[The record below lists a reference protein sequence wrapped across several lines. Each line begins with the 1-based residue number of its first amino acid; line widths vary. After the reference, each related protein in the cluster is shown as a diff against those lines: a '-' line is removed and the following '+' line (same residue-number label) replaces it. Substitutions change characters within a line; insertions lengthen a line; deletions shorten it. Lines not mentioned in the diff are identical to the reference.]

1 MQKEPISIYI
11 HYPFCRSKCPYCDFN
26 SYCNLNIEEEELIKA
41 YLNEIEYYKDII
53 KDKIIDTIYFGGG
66 TPSLMSEKL
75 LSNIMNKINSL
86 YKIDK
91 NCEISLESNPNSIN
105 YTKLKSFKDIG
116 INRLSIGVQSLIDED
131 LKFLGRIHN
140 KNEAIEAINTA
151 QKIFN
156 DRYSIDLIY
165 GRPNQN
171 LKEWKNELNEAIQL
185 SPFHISLYQ
194 LIIEKGTPFYRNKV
208 QTPNEDIATKLY
220 EETHNILEKNN
231 IFQYEISNYAKNG
244 YECKHNLVYWN
255 NGEWIGIGAGAHGRI
270 NINQK
275 RYSIQNL
282 KKPLNWLDKTLKNKN
297 GISIK
302 KLLSKQEIIEEY
314 LIMGLRIKDGIKI
327 ENLQKN
333 IDCNNFYDILDKN
346 NIEFLAKLNLINV
359 NDKNIKLTKKGFLLL
374 NSVIEKLAP
383 NN

>member
-1 MQKEPISIYI
+1 MSISIYI
-11 HYPFCRSKCPYCDFN
+11 HYPFCKSKCPYCDFN
-26 SYCNLNIEEEELIKA
+26 SYCNLKIDEEELINA

-53 KDKIIDTIYFGGG
+53 KDKVIDTIYFGGG

-75 LSNIMNKINSL
+75 LSNIINKINSL
-86 YKIDK
+86 YKINK

-105 YTKLKSFKDIG
+105 YEKLKSFKDIG
-116 INRLSIGVQSLIDED
+116 INRLSIGVQSLIDRD

-140 KNEAIEAINTA
+140 RNEVIEAINTA

-156 DRYSIDLIY
+156 DKYSIDLIY

-171 LKEWKNELNEAIQL
+171 LKEWKDELNEAIQL

-220 EETHNILEKNN
+220 EETNNILEKNN

-314 LIMGLRIKDGIKI
+314 LIMGLRVKDGIKI

-346 NIEFLAKLNLINV
+346 NIEFLAKLNLINA

>member
-1 MQKEPISIYI
+1 MSISIYI
-11 HYPFCRSKCPYCDFN
+11 HYPFCKSKCPYCDFN

-86 YKIDK
+86 YKINK

-105 YTKLKSFKDIG
+105 YEKLKSFKDIG

-140 KNEAIEAINTA
+140 KNEAIEAINNA

-194 LIIEKGTPFYRNKV
+194 LIIEKGTPFYRNKI

-220 EETHNILEKNN
+220 EETNNILEKNN

-255 NGEWIGIGAGAHGRI
+255 NGEWVGIGAGAHGRI

-346 NIEFLAKLNLINV
+346 NIEFLAKLNLINA

-374 NSVIEKLAP
+374 NSVIEKLVP
-383 NN
+383 YN

>member
-1 MQKEPISIYI
+1 
-11 HYPFCRSKCPYCDFN
+11 
-26 SYCNLNIEEEELIKA
+26 
-41 YLNEIEYYKDII
+41 
-53 KDKIIDTIYFGGG
+53 
-66 TPSLMSEKL
+66 MSEKL
-75 LSNIMNKINSL
+75 LSNIINKINSL
-86 YKIDK
+86 YKINK

-105 YTKLKSFKDIG
+105 YEKLKSFKDIG
-116 INRLSIGVQSLIDED
+116 INRLSIGVQSLIDRD

-140 KNEAIEAINTA
+140 RNEAIEAINTA

-171 LKEWKNELNEAIQL
+171 LKEWKEELNEAIKL

-220 EETHNILEKNN
+220 EKTNNILEKNN
-231 IFQYEISNYAKNG
+231 ICQYEISNYAKNG

-255 NGEWIGIGAGAHGRI
+255 NGEWVGMGAGAHGRI

-275 RYSIQNL
+275 RYGIQNL

-314 LIMGLRIKDGIKI
+314 LIMGLRIKDGIKV

-333 IDCNNFYDILDKN
+333 IDCNNFYDILDKE
-346 NIEFLAKLNLINV
+346 NIEFLTKLNFIVAN
-359 NDKNIKLTKKGFLLL
+359 NNNIKLTKKGFLLL
-374 NSVIEKLAP
+374 NSVIEKLVP
-383 NN
+383 YN

>member
-1 MQKEPISIYI
+1 MSISIYI

-26 SYCNLNIEEEELIKA
+26 SYCNLKIDEEELIKA

-53 KDKIIDTIYFGGG
+53 KDKVIDTIYFGGG

-75 LSNIMNKINSL
+75 LSNIMNKINLL
-86 YKIDK
+86 YKINQ

-105 YTKLKSFKDIG
+105 YEKLKSFKDIG
-116 INRLSIGVQSLIDED
+116 INRLSIGVQSLIDRD

-140 KNEAIEAINTA
+140 RNEAIEAINTA

-156 DRYSIDLIY
+156 DKYSIDLIY

-194 LIIEKGTPFYRNKV
+194 LIIEKGTPFYRNKI

-220 EETHNILEKNN
+220 EETNNILEKNK
-231 IFQYEISNYAKNG
+231 IMQYEISNYAKNG

-327 ENLQKN
+327 KNLQKN
-333 IDCNNFYDILDKN
+333 IDCNNLYDILDKS
-346 NIEFLAKLNLINV
+346 NIEFLAKLNLINA
-359 NDKNIKLTKKGFLLL
+359 NDKNIKLTKNGFLLL
-374 NSVIEKLAP
+374 NSIIEKLVP

>member
-1 MQKEPISIYI
+1 MSISIYI
-11 HYPFCRSKCPYCDFN
+11 HYPFCKSKCPYCDFN

-86 YKIDK
+86 YKINK

-105 YTKLKSFKDIG
+105 YEKLKSFKDIG

-140 KNEAIEAINTA
+140 KNEAIEAINNA

-171 LKEWKNELNEAIQL
+171 LKEWKDELNKAIQL

-220 EETHNILEKNN
+220 EETNNILEKNN

-346 NIEFLAKLNLINV
+346 NIEFLAKLNLINA

-374 NSVIEKLAP
+374 NSVIEKLVP

>member
-1 MQKEPISIYI
+1 MSISIYI

-53 KDKIIDTIYFGGG
+53 KDKVIDTIYFGGG

-86 YKIDK
+86 YKINK

-140 KNEAIEAINTA
+140 KDEAIKAINNA

-156 DRYSIDLIY
+156 DKYSIDLIY

-171 LKEWKNELNEAIQL
+171 LKEWKEELNEAIQL

-327 ENLQKN
+327 KNLQKN

-346 NIEFLAKLNLINV
+346 NIEFLAKLNLINA

>member
-1 MQKEPISIYI
+1 MSISIYI

-53 KDKIIDTIYFGGG
+53 KDKVIDTIYFGGG

-86 YKIDK
+86 YKINK

-140 KNEAIEAINTA
+140 KDEAIKAINNA

-171 LKEWKNELNEAIQL
+171 LKEWKNELNKAIQL

-327 ENLQKN
+327 KNLQKN

-346 NIEFLAKLNLINV
+346 NIEFLAKLNLINA

>member
-1 MQKEPISIYI
+1 MSISIYI
-11 HYPFCRSKCPYCDFN
+11 HYPFCKSKCPYCDFN
-26 SYCNLNIEEEELIKA
+26 SYCNLKIDEEELIKA

-86 YKIDK
+86 YKINQ

-105 YTKLKSFKDIG
+105 YEKLKSFKDIG

-156 DRYSIDLIY
+156 DKYSIDLIY

-171 LKEWKNELNEAIQL
+171 LNEWKEELNEAIKL

-220 EETHNILEKNN
+220 EETNNILEKNK
-231 IFQYEISNYAKNG
+231 IMQYEISNYAKNG

-327 ENLQKN
+327 KNLQKN
-333 IDCNNFYDILDKN
+333 IDCNNLYDILDKS
-346 NIEFLAKLNLINV
+346 NIEFLAKLNLINA
-359 NDKNIKLTKKGFLLL
+359 NDKNIKLTKNGFLLL
-374 NSVIEKLAP
+374 NSIIEKLVP

>member
-1 MQKEPISIYI
+1 MSISIYI

-53 KDKIIDTIYFGGG
+53 KDKVIDTIYFGGG

-75 LSNIMNKINSL
+75 LSNIINKINLL
-86 YKIDK
+86 YKINQ

-105 YTKLKSFKDIG
+105 YEKLKNFKDIG
-116 INRLSIGVQSLIDED
+116 INRLSIGVQSLNDLD

-140 KNEAIEAINTA
+140 RNEAIEAINTA

-156 DRYSIDLIY
+156 DKYSIDLIY

-171 LKEWKNELNEAIQL
+171 LKEWKDELNKAIQL

-194 LIIEKGTPFYRNKV
+194 LIIEKGTPFYKNKV

-220 EETHNILEKNN
+220 EETNNILEKNK
-231 IFQYEISNYAKNG
+231 IMQYEISNYAKNG

-314 LIMGLRIKDGIKI
+314 LIMGLRVKDGIKI

-333 IDCNNFYDILDKN
+333 IDCNNFYDILDKS
-346 NIEFLAKLNLINV
+346 NIEFLAKLNLINA
-359 NDKNIKLTKKGFLLL
+359 NDKNIKLTKNGFLLL
-374 NSVIEKLAP
+374 NSIIEKLAP

>member
-1 MQKEPISIYI
+1 MSISIYI
-11 HYPFCRSKCPYCDFN
+11 HYPFCKSKCPYCDFN
-26 SYCNLNIEEEELIKA
+26 SYCNLKIDEEELIKA

-86 YKIDK
+86 YKINK

-105 YTKLKSFKDIG
+105 YEKLKSFKDIG
-116 INRLSIGVQSLIDED
+116 INRLSIGVQSLIDRD

-140 KNEAIEAINTA
+140 RNEAIEAINTA

-156 DRYSIDLIY
+156 DKYSIDLIY

-220 EETHNILEKNN
+220 EKTHNILEKNN

-314 LIMGLRIKDGIKI
+314 LIMGLRVKDGIKI

-333 IDCNNFYDILDKN
+333 IDCNNFYDILDKS
-346 NIEFLAKLNLINV
+346 NIEFLAKLNLINA
-359 NDKNIKLTKKGFLLL
+359 NDKNIKLTKNGFLLL
-374 NSVIEKLAP
+374 NSVIEKLVP

>member
-1 MQKEPISIYI
+1 MSISIYI

-26 SYCNLNIEEEELIKA
+26 SYCNLKIDEEELINA

-86 YKIDK
+86 YKINK

-105 YTKLKSFKDIG
+105 YEKLKSFKDIG

>member
-1 MQKEPISIYI
+1 MSISIYI

-26 SYCNLNIEEEELIKA
+26 SYCNLKIDEEELIKA

-75 LSNIMNKINSL
+75 LSNIINKINSL
-86 YKIDK
+86 YEINK

-105 YTKLKSFKDIG
+105 YAKLKSFKDIG

-140 KNEAIEAINTA
+140 KNEAIDAIKNA

-156 DRYSIDLIY
+156 DKYSIDLIY

-220 EETHNILEKNN
+220 EETNNILEKNK
-231 IFQYEISNYAKNG
+231 IMQYEISNYAKNG

-327 ENLQKN
+327 KNLQKN
-333 IDCNNFYDILDKN
+333 IDCNNLYDILDKS
-346 NIEFLAKLNLINV
+346 NIEFLAKLNLINA
-359 NDKNIKLTKKGFLLL
+359 NDKNIKLTKNGFLLL
-374 NSVIEKLAP
+374 NSIIEKLAP

>member
-1 MQKEPISIYI
+1 MSISIYI
-11 HYPFCRSKCPYCDFN
+11 HYPFCESKCPYCDFN

-86 YKIDK
+86 YKINQ

-105 YTKLKSFKDIG
+105 YEKLKSFKDIG
-116 INRLSIGVQSLIDED
+116 INRLSIGVQSLIDRD

-140 KNEAIEAINTA
+140 RNEAIEAINTA

-156 DRYSIDLIY
+156 DKYSIDLIY

-171 LKEWKNELNEAIQL
+171 LNEWKEELNEAIQL

-220 EETHNILEKNN
+220 EETNNILEKNN
-231 IFQYEISNYAKNG
+231 IFQYEISNYTKSG

-255 NGEWIGIGAGAHGRI
+255 NGEWVGIGAGAHGRI

-302 KLLSKQEIIEEY
+302 NLLLKQEIIEEY

-333 IDCNNFYDILDKN
+333 IDCNSFYDILDKE
-346 NIEFLAKLNLINV
+346 NIEFLTKLNLIHANE
-359 NDKNIKLTKKGFLLL
+359 NNIKLTKKGFLLL
-374 NSVIEKLAP
+374 NSVIEKLVP
-383 NN
+383 YD

>member
-1 MQKEPISIYI
+1 MSISIYI

-26 SYCNLNIEEEELIKA
+26 SYCNLKIDEEELIKA

-53 KDKIIDTIYFGGG
+53 KDKVIDTIYFGGG

-75 LSNIMNKINSL
+75 LSNIINKINSL
-86 YKIDK
+86 YKINQ

-105 YTKLKSFKDIG
+105 YEKLKSFKDIG
-116 INRLSIGVQSLIDED
+116 INRVSIGVQSLIDRD

-140 KNEAIEAINTA
+140 RNEAIEAINTA

-156 DRYSIDLIY
+156 DKYSIDLIY

-220 EETHNILEKNN
+220 EETNNILEKNN
-231 IFQYEISNYAKNG
+231 IFQYEISNYTKSG

-255 NGEWIGIGAGAHGRI
+255 NGEWVGIGAGAHGRI

-302 KLLSKQEIIEEY
+302 NLLLKQEIIEEY

-327 ENLQKN
+327 KNLQKN
-333 IDCNNFYDILDKN
+333 IDCNSFYDILDKE
-346 NIEFLAKLNLINV
+346 NIEFLTKLNLIHANE
-359 NDKNIKLTKKGFLLL
+359 NNIKLTKKGFLLL
-374 NSVIEKLAP
+374 NSVIEKLVP
-383 NN
+383 YD

>member
-1 MQKEPISIYI
+1 MSISIYI

-26 SYCNLNIEEEELIKA
+26 SYCNLKIDEEELIKA

-75 LSNIMNKINSL
+75 LNNIMNKINSL
-86 YKIDK
+86 YKINK

-140 KNEAIEAINTA
+140 KNEAIEAINNA

-171 LKEWKNELNEAIQL
+171 LKEWKDELNKAIQL

-220 EETHNILEKNN
+220 EETNNILEKNN

-255 NGEWIGIGAGAHGRI
+255 NGEWVGIGAGAHGRI

-314 LIMGLRIKDGIKI
+314 LIMGLRVKDGIKI

-333 IDCNNFYDILDKN
+333 IDCNNFYDILDKS
-346 NIEFLAKLNLINV
+346 NIEFLAKLNLINA

>member
-1 MQKEPISIYI
+1 MSISIYI
-11 HYPFCRSKCPYCDFN
+11 HYPFCKSKCPYCDFN
-26 SYCNLNIEEEELIKA
+26 SYCNIKIEEEELIKA
-41 YLNEIEYYKDII
+41 YLNEIEYYKNII
-53 KDKIIDTIYFGGG
+53 ENKIIDTIYFGGG

-75 LSNIMNKINSL
+75 LDNIMNKIDSL
-86 YKIDK
+86 YKINK
-91 NCEISLESNPNSIN
+91 NCEISLESNPNSIS
-105 YTKLKSFKDIG
+105 YEKLKSFKDIG
-116 INRLSIGVQSLIDED
+116 INRLSIGIQSLNDVD

-140 KNEAIEAINTA
+140 KDEAIKAINNA

-156 DRYSIDLIY
+156 DKYSIDLIY

-171 LKEWKNELNEAIQL
+171 LNEWKEELNEAIKL

-194 LIIEKGTPFYRNKV
+194 LIIEKGTPFYKNKV
-208 QTPNEDIATKLY
+208 QTPNEDIAIKLY
-220 EETHNILEKNN
+220 EETNNILEKNK
-231 IFQYEISNYAKNG
+231 IMQYEISNYSKNG

-255 NGEWIGIGAGAHGRI
+255 NGEWVGIGAGAHGRI
-270 NINQK
+270 NIDKK
-275 RYSIQNL
+275 RYSIQNI
-282 KKPLNWLDKTLKNKN
+282 KKPLNWLNKTSKNKN

-346 NIEFLAKLNLINV
+346 NIEFLTKLNLINA
-359 NDKNIKLTKKGFLLL
+359 NSNNIKLTKKGFLLL
-374 NSVIEKLAP
+374 NSVIEKLVP

>member
-1 MQKEPISIYI
+1 MSISIYI
-11 HYPFCRSKCPYCDFN
+11 HYPFCKSKCPYCDFN
-26 SYCNLNIEEEELIKA
+26 SYCNLKIEEEELIKA
-41 YLNEIEYYKDII
+41 YLNEIEYYEDII

-75 LSNIMNKINSL
+75 LSNIINKINSL
-86 YKIDK
+86 YKINK
-91 NCEISLESNPNSIN
+91 SCEISLESNPNSIN
-105 YTKLKSFKDIG
+105 YEKLKNFKDIG
-116 INRLSIGVQSLIDED
+116 INRLSIGVQSLNDLD

-140 KNEAIEAINTA
+140 KNEAIEAINNA

-156 DRYSIDLIY
+156 DKYSIDLIY

-171 LKEWKNELNEAIQL
+171 LKEWKDELNKAIQL

-194 LIIEKGTPFYRNKV
+194 LIIEKGTPFYRNKI

-220 EETHNILEKNN
+220 EETNNILEKNN

-314 LIMGLRIKDGIKI
+314 LIMGLRVKDGIKI

-333 IDCNNFYDILDKN
+333 IDCNNFYDILDKS
-346 NIEFLAKLNLINV
+346 NIEFLAKLNLINA
-359 NDKNIKLTKKGFLLL
+359 NDKNIKLTKNGFLLL

>member
-1 MQKEPISIYI
+1 MSISIYI

-86 YKIDK
+86 YKINQ

-140 KNEAIEAINTA
+140 KNEAIEAINNA

-171 LKEWKNELNEAIQL
+171 LKEWKNELNKAIQL

-346 NIEFLAKLNLINV
+346 NIEFLAKLNLINA

>member
-1 MQKEPISIYI
+1 MSISIYI
-11 HYPFCRSKCPYCDFN
+11 HYPFCKSKCPYCDFN
-26 SYCNLNIEEEELIKA
+26 SYCNLKIEEEELIKA

-75 LSNIMNKINSL
+75 LSNIINKINSL
-86 YKIDK
+86 YKINK

-105 YTKLKSFKDIG
+105 YEKLKSFKDIG

-140 KNEAIEAINTA
+140 KNEAIEAINNA

-255 NGEWIGIGAGAHGRI
+255 NGEWVGIGAGAHGRI

-327 ENLQKN
+327 KNLQKN
-333 IDCNNFYDILDKN
+333 IDCNNLYDILDKS
-346 NIEFLAKLNLINV
+346 NIEFLAKLNLINA
-359 NDKNIKLTKKGFLLL
+359 NDKNIKLTKNGFLLL

>member
-1 MQKEPISIYI
+1 MSISIYI

-86 YKIDK
+86 YKINK

-105 YTKLKSFKDIG
+105 YEKLKSFKDIG

-140 KNEAIEAINTA
+140 KNEAIEAINNA

-156 DRYSIDLIY
+156 DKYSIDLIY

-194 LIIEKGTPFYRNKV
+194 LIIEKGTPFYRNKI

-255 NGEWIGIGAGAHGRI
+255 NGEWVGIGAGAHGRI

-346 NIEFLAKLNLINV
+346 NIKFLAKLNLINA

>member
-1 MQKEPISIYI
+1 MSISIYI
-11 HYPFCRSKCPYCDFN
+11 HYPFCKSKCPYCDFN

-53 KDKIIDTIYFGGG
+53 KDKVIDTIYFGGG

-86 YKIDK
+86 YKINK
-91 NCEISLESNPNSIN
+91 SCEISLESNPNSIN
-105 YTKLKSFKDIG
+105 YEKLKSFKDIG

-140 KNEAIEAINTA
+140 KDEAIKAINNA

-171 LKEWKNELNEAIQL
+171 LKEWKDELNEAIQL

-275 RYSIQNL
+275 RYGIQNL

-327 ENLQKN
+327 KNLQKN

-346 NIEFLAKLNLINV
+346 NIEFLAKLNLINA

>member
-1 MQKEPISIYI
+1 MSISIYI
-11 HYPFCRSKCPYCDFN
+11 HYPFCKSKCPYCDFN
-26 SYCNLNIEEEELIKA
+26 SYCNLKIDEEELIKA

-86 YKIDK
+86 YKINQ

-105 YTKLKSFKDIG
+105 YEKLKSFKDIG

-156 DRYSIDLIY
+156 DKYSIDLIY

-171 LKEWKNELNEAIQL
+171 LNEWKEELNEAIKL

-194 LIIEKGTPFYRNKV
+194 LIIEKGTPFYRNKI

-327 ENLQKN
+327 KNLQKN
-333 IDCNNFYDILDKN
+333 IDCNNLYDILDKS
-346 NIEFLAKLNLINV
+346 NIEFLAKLNLINA
-359 NDKNIKLTKKGFLLL
+359 NDKNIKLTKNGFLLL
-374 NSVIEKLAP
+374 NSIIEKLVP

>member
-1 MQKEPISIYI
+1 MSISIYI

-26 SYCNLNIEEEELIKA
+26 SYCNLKIDEEELIKA

-53 KDKIIDTIYFGGG
+53 KDKVIDTIYFGGG

-86 YKIDK
+86 YKINQ

-105 YTKLKSFKDIG
+105 YEKLKSFKDIG
-116 INRLSIGVQSLIDED
+116 INRLSIGVQSLIDRD

-140 KNEAIEAINTA
+140 RNEAIEAINTA

-156 DRYSIDLIY
+156 DKYSIDLIY

-171 LKEWKNELNEAIQL
+171 LNEWEEELNEAIKL

-194 LIIEKGTPFYRNKV
+194 LIIEKGTPFYRNKI

-220 EETHNILEKNN
+220 EETHNILEKNK
-231 IFQYEISNYAKNG
+231 IMQYEISNYAKNG

-255 NGEWIGIGAGAHGRI
+255 NGEWVGIGAGAHGRI

-302 KLLSKQEIIEEY
+302 NLLSKQEIIEEY

-333 IDCNNFYDILDKN
+333 IDCNSFYDILDKE
-346 NIEFLAKLNLINV
+346 NIEFLAKLNLIHANE
-359 NDKNIKLTKKGFLLL
+359 NNIKLTKKGFLLL
-374 NSVIEKLAP
+374 NSVIEKLVP
-383 NN
+383 YN

>member
-1 MQKEPISIYI
+1 MSISIYI
-11 HYPFCRSKCPYCDFN
+11 HYPFCKSKCPYCDFN
-26 SYCNLNIEEEELIKA
+26 SYCNLKIDEEELIKA

-86 YKIDK
+86 YKINK

-105 YTKLKSFKDIG
+105 YEKLKSFKDIG
-116 INRLSIGVQSLIDED
+116 INRLSIGVQSLIDRD

-171 LKEWKNELNEAIQL
+171 LKEWKDELNEAIQL

-220 EETHNILEKNN
+220 EETNNILEKNN

-346 NIEFLAKLNLINV
+346 NIEFLAKLNLINA
-359 NDKNIKLTKKGFLLL
+359 NENNIKLTKKGFLLL

>member
-1 MQKEPISIYI
+1 MSISIYI
-11 HYPFCRSKCPYCDFN
+11 HYPFCKSKCPYCDFN
-26 SYCNLNIEEEELIKA
+26 SYCNLKIDEKELIKA
-41 YLNEIEYYKDII
+41 YFNEIEYYKDII
-53 KDKIIDTIYFGGG
+53 KDKVIDTIYFGGG

-86 YKIDK
+86 YKINK

-105 YTKLKSFKDIG
+105 YEKLKSFKDIG
-116 INRLSIGVQSLIDED
+116 INRLSIGVQSLIDRD

-140 KNEAIEAINTA
+140 RNEAIEAINTA

-156 DRYSIDLIY
+156 DKYSIDLIY

-220 EETHNILEKNN
+220 EETNNILEKNN

-327 ENLQKN
+327 KNLQKN
-333 IDCNNFYDILDKN
+333 IDCNNFYDILDKE
-346 NIEFLAKLNLINV
+346 NIEFLAKLNLINA

>member
-1 MQKEPISIYI
+1 MSISIYI
-11 HYPFCRSKCPYCDFN
+11 HYPFCKSKCPYCDFN
-26 SYCNLNIEEEELIKA
+26 SYYNLKIDEEELIKA

-53 KDKIIDTIYFGGG
+53 KDKVIDTIYFGGG

-86 YKIDK
+86 YKINQ

-105 YTKLKSFKDIG
+105 YEKLKSFKDIG
-116 INRLSIGVQSLIDED
+116 INRLSIGVQSLIDRD

-140 KNEAIEAINTA
+140 RNEAIEAINNA

-171 LKEWKNELNEAIQL
+171 LKEWKEELNEAIKL

-194 LIIEKGTPFYRNKV
+194 LIIEKGTPFYRNKI
-208 QTPNEDIATKLY
+208 QTSNEDIATKLY

-327 ENLQKN
+327 KNLQKN
-333 IDCNNFYDILDKN
+333 IDCNNLYDILDKS
-346 NIEFLAKLNLINV
+346 NIEFLAKLNLINA
-359 NDKNIKLTKKGFLLL
+359 NDKNIKLTKNGFLLL
-374 NSVIEKLAP
+374 NSIIEKLVP

>member
-1 MQKEPISIYI
+1 MSISIYI

-86 YKIDK
+86 YKINK

-105 YTKLKSFKDIG
+105 YAKLKSFKDIG
-116 INRLSIGVQSLIDED
+116 INRLSIGVQSLIDRD

-140 KNEAIEAINTA
+140 RNEAIEAINNA

-255 NGEWIGIGAGAHGRI
+255 NGEWVGIGAGAHGRI

-327 ENLQKN
+327 KNLQKN
-333 IDCNNFYDILDKN
+333 IDCNNFYDILDKS
-346 NIEFLAKLNLINV
+346 NIEFLAKLNLINA
-359 NDKNIKLTKKGFLLL
+359 NDKNIKLIKNGFLLL

>member
-1 MQKEPISIYI
+1 MSISIYI
-11 HYPFCRSKCPYCDFN
+11 HYPFCKSKCPYCDFN

-86 YKIDK
+86 YKINK

-105 YTKLKSFKDIG
+105 YEKLKSFKDIG

-140 KNEAIEAINTA
+140 KDEAIKAINNA

-156 DRYSIDLIY
+156 DKYSIDLIY
-165 GRPNQN
+165 GRLNQN
-171 LKEWKNELNEAIQL
+171 LKEWKDELNEAIQL

-194 LIIEKGTPFYRNKV
+194 LIIEKGTPFYRNKI

-327 ENLQKN
+327 KNLQKN

-346 NIEFLAKLNLINV
+346 NIEFLAKLNLINA
-359 NDKNIKLTKKGFLLL
+359 NDKNIKLTKNGFLLL

>member
-1 MQKEPISIYI
+1 MSISIYI
-11 HYPFCRSKCPYCDFN
+11 HYPFCKSKCPYCDFN
-26 SYCNLNIEEEELIKA
+26 SYCNLNIEEEDLIKS

-53 KDKIIDTIYFGGG
+53 KDKVIDTIYFGGG

-86 YKIDK
+86 YKINK
-91 NCEISLESNPNSIN
+91 SCEISLESNPNSIN
-105 YTKLKSFKDIG
+105 YEKLKSFKDIG

-140 KNEAIEAINTA
+140 KNEAIEAINNA

-165 GRPNQN
+165 GRPKQN
-171 LKEWKNELNEAIQL
+171 LKEWKEELNEAIKL

-302 KLLSKQEIIEEY
+302 NLLSKQEIIEEY

-327 ENLQKN
+327 KNLQKN

-346 NIEFLAKLNLINV
+346 NIEFLAKLNLINTT
-359 NDKNIKLTKKGFLLL
+359 DTNIKLTKNGFLLL
-374 NSVIEKLAP
+374 NSVIEKLVP

>member
-1 MQKEPISIYI
+1 MSISIYI
-11 HYPFCRSKCPYCDFN
+11 HYPFCKSKCPYCDFN

-53 KDKIIDTIYFGGG
+53 KDKVIDTIYFGGG

-86 YKIDK
+86 YKINK
-91 NCEISLESNPNSIN
+91 SCEISLESNPNSIN
-105 YTKLKSFKDIG
+105 YEKLKSFKDIG

-140 KNEAIEAINTA
+140 KDEAIEAINNA

-171 LKEWKNELNEAIQL
+171 LKEWKDELNKAIQL

-282 KKPLNWLDKTLKNKN
+282 KKPLNWLNKTLKNKN

-346 NIEFLAKLNLINV
+346 NIEFLAKLNLINA

>member
-1 MQKEPISIYI
+1 MSISIYI

-75 LSNIMNKINSL
+75 LSNIINKINSL
-86 YKIDK
+86 YKINQ

-105 YTKLKSFKDIG
+105 YEKLKSFKDIG
-116 INRLSIGVQSLIDED
+116 INRLSIGVQSLIDRD

-140 KNEAIEAINTA
+140 RNEAIDAIKNA

-156 DRYSIDLIY
+156 DKYSIDLIY

-171 LKEWKNELNEAIQL
+171 LNEWKEELNEAIKL

-208 QTPNEDIATKLY
+208 QTPNEDIATKFY
-220 EETHNILEKNN
+220 EKTHNILEKNK
-231 IFQYEISNYAKNG
+231 IMQYEISNYAKNG

-255 NGEWIGIGAGAHGRI
+255 NGEWVGIGAGAHGRI

-314 LIMGLRIKDGIKI
+314 LIMGLRVKDGIKI

-333 IDCNNFYDILDKN
+333 IDCNNFYDILDKE
-346 NIEFLAKLNLINV
+346 NIEFLTKLNLINA

>member
-1 MQKEPISIYI
+1 MSISIYI
-11 HYPFCRSKCPYCDFN
+11 HYPFCKSKCPYCDFN

-86 YKIDK
+86 YKINQ

-105 YTKLKSFKDIG
+105 YEKLKSFKDIG
-116 INRLSIGVQSLIDED
+116 INRLSIGVQSLIDRD

-140 KNEAIEAINTA
+140 RNEAIEAINTA

-156 DRYSIDLIY
+156 DKYSIDLIY

-171 LKEWKNELNEAIQL
+171 LNEWKEELNEAIQL

-220 EETHNILEKNN
+220 EETNNILEKNN
-231 IFQYEISNYAKNG
+231 IFQYEISNYTKSG

-255 NGEWIGIGAGAHGRI
+255 NGEWVGIGAGAHGRI

-302 KLLSKQEIIEEY
+302 NLLLKQEIIEEY

-333 IDCNNFYDILDKN
+333 IDCNSFYDILDKE
-346 NIEFLAKLNLINV
+346 NIEFLTKLNLIHANE
-359 NDKNIKLTKKGFLLL
+359 NNIKLTKKGFLLL
-374 NSVIEKLAP
+374 NSVIEKLVP
-383 NN
+383 YD

>member
-1 MQKEPISIYI
+1 MKEKENLTIKKVKEILDDAYSIL
-11 HYPFCRSKCPYCDFN
+11 SKNYD
-26 SYCNLNIEEEELIKA
+26 
-41 YLNEIEYYKDII
+41 
-53 KDKIIDTIYFGGG
+53 IIDTVELNFKDGVGSTNKFIFYYGQDEVK
-66 TPSLMSEKL
+66 TKL
-75 LSNIMNKINSL
+75 TL
-86 YKIDK
+86 YLNPDK
-91 NCEISLESNPNSIN
+91 PNSVRLKYN
-105 YTKLKSFKDIG
+105 KLNPILETLLYDTHIKS
-116 INRLSIGVQSLIDED
+116 
-131 LKFLGRIHN
+131 
-140 KNEAIEAINTA
+140 AIEAINNA

-171 LKEWKNELNEAIQL
+171 LKEWKEELNEAIKL

-220 EETHNILEKNN
+220 EETNNILEKNN
-231 IFQYEISNYAKNG
+231 ICQYEISNYAKNG

-255 NGEWIGIGAGAHGRI
+255 NGEWVGIGAGAHGRI

-333 IDCNNFYDILDKN
+333 IDCNNFYDILDKE
-346 NIEFLAKLNLINV
+346 NIEFLTKLNLIHANE
-359 NDKNIKLTKKGFLLL
+359 NNIKLTKKGFLLL
-374 NSVIEKLAP
+374 NSVIEKLVP
-383 NN
+383 YN

>member
-1 MQKEPISIYI
+1 MSISIYI

-86 YKIDK
+86 YKINQ

-105 YTKLKSFKDIG
+105 YEKLKSFKDIG
-116 INRLSIGVQSLIDED
+116 INRLSIGVQSLIDRD

-140 KNEAIEAINTA
+140 RNEAIEAINTA

-156 DRYSIDLIY
+156 DKYSIDLIY

-171 LKEWKNELNEAIQL
+171 LNEWKEELNEAIQL

-220 EETHNILEKNN
+220 EETNNILEKNN
-231 IFQYEISNYAKNG
+231 IFQYEISNYTKSG

-255 NGEWIGIGAGAHGRI
+255 NGEWVGIGAGAHGRI

-302 KLLSKQEIIEEY
+302 NLLLKQEIIEEY

-333 IDCNNFYDILDKN
+333 IDCNSFYDILDKE
-346 NIEFLAKLNLINV
+346 NIEFLTKLNLIHANE
-359 NDKNIKLTKKGFLLL
+359 NNIKLTKKGFLLL
-374 NSVIEKLAP
+374 NSVIEKLVP
-383 NN
+383 YD

>member
-1 MQKEPISIYI
+1 MSISIYI

-26 SYCNLNIEEEELIKA
+26 SYCNLKIDEEELIKA

-75 LSNIMNKINSL
+75 LSNIINKINSL
-86 YKIDK
+86 YEINK

-105 YTKLKSFKDIG
+105 YAKLKSFKDIG

-140 KNEAIEAINTA
+140 KNEAIDAIKNA

-156 DRYSIDLIY
+156 DKYSIDLIY

-220 EETHNILEKNN
+220 EETNNILEKNN

-255 NGEWIGIGAGAHGRI
+255 NGEWVGIGAGAHGRI

-314 LIMGLRIKDGIKI
+314 LIMGLRVKDGIKI

-333 IDCNNFYDILDKN
+333 IDCNNFYDILDKS
-346 NIEFLAKLNLINV
+346 NIEFLAKLNLINA
-359 NDKNIKLTKKGFLLL
+359 NDKNIKLTKNGFLLL
-374 NSVIEKLAP
+374 NSIIEKLAP

>member
-1 MQKEPISIYI
+1 MSISIYI

-26 SYCNLNIEEEELIKA
+26 SYCNLKIDEEELINA

-86 YKIDK
+86 YKINK

-105 YTKLKSFKDIG
+105 YEKLKSFKDIG

-327 ENLQKN
+327 ENLQKY